1 MRLAQN
7 MGLIYPLDEIMDIH
21 MPLYIKDAAV
31 SQMAETLR
39 VLLHAPSKTDA
50 VRTALQ
56 SALEQAGR
64 ELPLAERLQPLLART
79 RALGPKNPSLDLK
92 SFYDEMWGA

>member
-1 MRLAQN
+1 
-7 MGLIYPLDEIMDIH
+7 

-39 VLLHAPSKTDA
+39 VMLHSPSKTDA

-56 SALEQAGR
+56 SALDQARCG
-64 ELPLAERLQPLLART
+64 LSLAERLQPVVARA
-79 RALGPKNPSLDLK
+79 RALGPKTPDTDLK
-92 SFYDEMWGA
+92 SFFDDMWSA